1 MAAGSNDPY
10 CPIRMASA
18 YAKSWAS
25 TFVRVPD
32 GGHINI
38 ESGHG
43 EWPLGWALL
52 GALVA
57 QARAQ
62 APIRAAA

>member
-1 MAAGSNDPY
+1 MAPVIRFG
-10 CPIRMASA
+10 PIRMASA

-52 GALVA
+52 EALVA
-57 QARAQ
+57 QASAR